1 MICLV
6 QCTSP
11 FLNSS
16 YLSKGFDMMKNQNYD
31 SVFSV
36 TKSHKLRWS
45 IDKKPLNFD
54 PQKRPRRQDWEGN
67 LKYTII

>member
-1 MICLV
+1 
-6 QCTSP
+6 
-11 FLNSS
+11 
-16 YLSKGFDMMKNQNYD
+16 MKNQNYD

-54 PQKRPRRQDWEGN
+54 PQKRLRRQDWEGN